1 MTLTNITQ
9 FELESYEPSKVVNSL
24 VNEIMQGHDEMLD
37 DLQKVFSNNSER
49 VIKEYLEM
57 IKSFQINMLPKKTR
71 DSIGKLLK
79 TTLNAIGIP
88 PYFRFLLDPENGKL
102 AVEKCSYKSSGA
114 HQLPEDTSHD
124 GYELKS
130 MDMVRFI
137 CQTCG
142 WDMKSTYRI
151 RGIAVPDRDM
161 VVFDLTTAYRVQ
173 EGHLVG

>member
-1 MTLTNITQ
+1 MENLSWENADLGISFSVAYGRIT
-9 FELESYEPSKVVNSL
+9 
-24 VNEIMQGHDEMLD
+24 
-37 DLQKVFSNNSER
+37 VF
-49 VIKEYLEM
+49 
-57 IKSFQINMLPKKTR
+57 
-71 DSIGKLLK
+71 K
-79 TTLNAIGIP
+79 TTLKAIGLP
-88 PYFRFLLDPENGKL
+88 QYFRFLLDPENGKL

-137 CQTCG
+137 YQTCG

>member
-1 MTLTNITQ
+1 MENQLW
-9 FELESYEPSKVVNSL
+9 ESKNLGIS
-24 VNEIMQGHDEMLD
+24 
-37 DLQKVFSNNSER
+37 FSFPYGR
-49 VIKEYLEM
+49 IYL
-57 IKSFQINMLPKKTR
+57 FR
-71 DSIGKLLK
+71 
-79 TTLNAIGIP
+79 TTLKAIGLP
-88 PYFRFLLDPENGKL
+88 PYYRFLLDPENRKL
-102 AVEKCSYKSSGA
+102 AIERCDFESGGS

-137 CQTCG
+137 YQTCG
-142 WDMKSTYRI
+142 WDIKSTYRI